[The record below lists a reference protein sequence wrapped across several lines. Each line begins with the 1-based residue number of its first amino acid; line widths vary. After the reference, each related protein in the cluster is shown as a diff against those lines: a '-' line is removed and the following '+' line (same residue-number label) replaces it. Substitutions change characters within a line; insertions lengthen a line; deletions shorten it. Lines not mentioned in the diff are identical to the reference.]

1 VTDTEQ
7 YQIIGQVVKTHE
19 DAKRH
24 MTILKAK
31 AKAMAEFIYQVGSAL
46 SGEASWA
53 SSDGT
58 LTISR
63 HNNYAGG
70 AKGQWPSEN
79 DVLAVL
85 RQMSDLKKE
94 IESLEK
100 QRKELGV

>member
-1 VTDTEQ
+1 
-7 YQIIGQVVKTHE
+7 
-19 DAKRH
+19 
-24 MTILKAK
+24 MT
-31 AKAMAEFIYQVGSAL
+31 
-46 SGEASWA
+46 

-58 LTISR
+58 LTINR

-85 RQMSDLKKE
+85 REMSDLKKE
-94 IESLEK
+94 IENLEK